1 MSRIEDYRF
10 GHVLVDGEEHTKDVI
25 VLPGRV
31 VPKWW
36 RKDGHSLVMEDLSD
50 VIEDLPQTLVV
61 GTGADARMVP
71 DPNTIRELEDRGLTV
86 EVLPTAQAVER
97 FGQLDPATTAAALH
111 LTC

>member
-25 VLPGRV
+25 VLPDRV
-31 VPKWW
+31 VAKWW
-36 RKDGHSLVMEDLSD
+36 RKDGHGLVLEDLAEVVD
-50 VIEDLPQTLVV
+50 ELPDALII

-71 DPNTIRELEDRGLTV
+71 DPDTIRGLQERGVRV
-86 EVLPTAQAVER
+86 EVLPTDQAVRR
-97 FGQLDPATTAAALH
+97 FGELDPAATAAALH